1 MRQLHRT
8 DSIQTCRWA
17 TVQPKLLL
25 CFLTSSQSI
34 DEFDKFIFPLPVCG
48 CMRGAGL
55 IGTARENS
63 LSRCP
68 ELGMDVRL

>member
-8 DSIQTCRWA
+8 YSIQTCRWA

-25 CFLTSSQSI
+25 CCLKNSQSI
-34 DEFDKFIFPLPVCG
+34 DEFDKFIFPSPVWG

-55 IGTARENS
+55 IRTARENS
-63 LSRCP
+63 LGRCP
-68 ELGMDVRL
+68 ELGMDGRL